1 MGRWSLSKRRKFRFD
16 ELRFEVQFEAPVIFV
31 CPPSNSRGPVANKPI
46 WYIDGTEQSLKL
58 TRIELDSQD
67 AGKAKQLTA
76 GQRQRQEKDSIHT
89 ADNDRATW
97 VTMLTE
103 LQRMEDDSRVWQN
116 EQYKRK
122 PEHPQV
128 EFRNHTLAVAVQS
141 KPRSWDTMPSNVKK
155 PYATTTMC
163 HMIEMAAILGLH
175 WKEFDRSRDKYRAE
189 GNGCVLTG
197 THVSDLGIMFTFQI
211 AGKRKFTDNRLIP
224 VDEAKELC
232 FGYVPT
238 IFRSSSDP
246 RRLDPFEE
254 PKDIEVMQFSSR
266 AEIAE
271 TVTLLGCNKNTSNYF
286 LNDGKKHSH
295 LFPIAFEIIGM
306 LGKSLHIKN
315 SCFRMLPNPTIY
327 HWDKKFFSLRKLLHE
342 FRKNV
347 GNSDLTLPT
356 DRVAAIEVL
365 AERVEDSCKVAGGH
379 EYPLA
384 LTDALHD
391 SIDKCDEFLRGDSR
405 STVLLVIRHHLQEVL
420 AMLNEEKVADADGDG
435 SDDDVEPP
443 KFEDLNAAS
452 PEERQKKFM
461 EIYFVLVLDRVKTKV
476 QRATLRKS
484 RTTAGTDYSNATLY
498 VPYSGTLRP
507 ETPISGS
514 VTPSPSPSPE
524 PLGRDEKVDVNGT
537 PNPDAS
543 IIRST
548 LLRKHDSGFMEG
560 RASDIWCT
568 LQFRMLCW
576 LLLHDF
582 HKRDV
587 QNVNKSELLGS
598 RLPVYIA

>member
-31 CPPSNSRGPVANKPI
+31 CPPSNSRGPVPNKPI
-46 WYIDGTEQSLKL
+46 WYIDGTENSLKL

-67 AGKAKQLTA
+67 AGKTKQLTA
-76 GQRQRQEKDSIHT
+76 GQRLRQEKDSIHT

-116 EQYKRK
+116 DQYKRK
-122 PEHPQV
+122 PGHKQV
-128 EFRNHTLAVAVQS
+128 EFVNHTLAVAVQS

-163 HMIEMAAILGLH
+163 HMVEMAAILGLH

-271 TVTLLGCNKNTSNYF
+271 TVALIGCNNNTSNYF

-295 LFPIAFEIIGM
+295 LFPSEYFLEAFSTQP
-306 LGKSLHIKN
+306 SLLC
-315 SCFRMLPNPTIY
+315 S
-327 HWDKKFFSLRKLLHE
+327 SL
-342 FRKNV
+342 
-347 GNSDLTLPT
+347 
-356 DRVAAIEVL
+356 
-365 AERVEDSCKVAGGH
+365 
-379 EYPLA
+379 
-384 LTDALHD
+384 
-391 SIDKCDEFLRGDSR
+391 
-405 STVLLVIRHHLQEVL
+405 TV
-420 AMLNEEKVADADGDG
+420 
-435 SDDDVEPP
+435 
-443 KFEDLNAAS
+443 
-452 PEERQKKFM
+452 
-461 EIYFVLVLDRVKTKV
+461 
-476 QRATLRKS
+476 
-484 RTTAGTDYSNATLY
+484 
-498 VPYSGTLRP
+498 
-507 ETPISGS
+507 
-514 VTPSPSPSPE
+514 
-524 PLGRDEKVDVNGT
+524 
-537 PNPDAS
+537 
-543 IIRST
+543 
-548 LLRKHDSGFMEG
+548 
-560 RASDIWCT
+560 C
-568 LQFRMLCW
+568 
-576 LLLHDF
+576 
-582 HKRDV
+582 
-587 QNVNKSELLGS
+587 S
-598 RLPVYIA
+598 RL